1 MFIYDVING
10 QGILSKITLKNPVWS
25 GISGI
30 SQKMEESSSLI
41 DSLGT
46 NCGNYI
52 SLIENKNFNDLID
65 NFYSE
70 LKNIYN
76 EFKNRD
82 LTNFNPNLD
91 IKSTITN
98 FIPTYISNLG
108 EYENTSTYLGRIYE
122 DFNNNYYNIYIKYI
136 LTIETYCNIIYN
148 GKEDIKDA
156 FLETSNFMN
165 DAKTNM
171 EKVTN
176 DITDKLNNY
185 SNDYKNYLY
194 GVYYFLS
201 SINIFLIISINV
213 ILFFYTRVNNP
224 YKSLKKFGICCWGFS
239 NFFLIISIIIIVVFG
254 ILQQAVNDIGDTID
268 YVFSNENFESETTRL
283 VDKNVENLKICLRG
297 NGDLFTLFTKD
308 NESKTKVKNAL
319 NTLYSLYY
327 DLNNETNYFNSI
339 EENSR
344 INLYSISNIS
354 LELNNI
360 ISDYILAIDNEI
372 YKNNSIYEQF
382 NDLNK
387 YTIAGIKYQKKCIQ
401 SSYDYWTTVPSR
413 CPSSTNDYAVQCL
426 YPSDF
431 TDINDINDLYSNTCN
446 LEENSNYYF
455 KTVKE
460 AANNYIPSFNSFD
473 EDNKLL
479 LNEII
484 PKIENLQDLYKNS
497 YIKEM
502 YESLNDGNNNVVKL
516 VYDFYSKYIDN
527 EPLDHPNETSK
538 EINIFEFMNC
548 TSLGNDFNI
557 TLNIMEKRYKKSTFM
572 IFILGII
579 GNFLQIAI
587 MVFFVFIINY
597 FDTSVIIEKNNS
609 DNIYE
614 RQSNEK
620 LATKFEFDS
629 DKGSYKLSKKMI
641 LELSSNNNSSS
652 IKKDSENELKSNESF
667 NNNNNNGNNLLLNDN
682 KKLNLINVE
691 ESLKNKIKSP
701 TENSINKDLNSPKNK
716 LTLSTPKNEENNN
729 FIKLIPMGKSKT
741 LVNSE
746 NDNNNINLNTNSNG
760 NENILNTN
768 PNLQPGVIK
777 LNKIEQTDSDRNK
790 PKKTVKFS
798 NFINNIK

>member
-609 DNIYE
+609 DNAYE

-620 LATKFEFDS
+620 LTTKFEFDS

-667 NNNNNNGNNLLLNDN
+667 NNNNNGNNLLLNDN

-741 LVNSE
+741 LINAE

>member
-667 NNNNNNGNNLLLNDN
+667 NNNNNGNNLLLNDN